1 MGLQPTNLPPPRADL
16 DKLEFEKLIDQK
28 GKDVIFEK
36 ALECPCKSK
45 STNQQSDCK
54 NCGGT
59 GWVFI
64 NPVKT
69 RMILHSINIVTDF
82 KPWSEEM
89 RGTVNV
95 TCKAEEQ
102 LSAMD
107 KITDLNGEAI
117 FNEVLFL
124 RKKGTDVFCYT
135 TYAVKEVLYVGLFVA
150 TDEPLLRLIEGTD
163 FTIEG
168 SIFKLTNLDLLGS
181 DINAENTSFTIR
193 YKHAPEFHV
202 IEMRRETMQTFEWR
216 GTERLQNMPVS
227 AIARRA
233 HYQLKANN
241 LLGDRLIDNSYAE

>member
-1 MGLQPTNLPPPRADL
+1 MPLQQTNLPPARADL
-16 DKLEFEKLIDQK
+16 DKAEFERLIDQK
-28 GKDVIFEK
+28 GGDVIFEK

-64 NPVKT
+64 NPVQT
-69 RMILHSINIVTDF
+69 RMILTAINIVTDF

-89 RGTVNV
+89 RGTINI

-107 KITDLNGEAI
+107 KITVLNGEAI
-117 FNEVLFL
+117 FNEVLFFK
-124 RKKGTDVFCYT
+124 KKGEEIFCYT
-135 TYAVKEVLYVGLFVA
+135 TYPVKEILYVGMFVA
-150 TDEPLLRLIEGTD
+150 SDEPLLRLIEETD

-168 SIFKLTNLDLLGS
+168 STFKLTNFDLLGS
-181 DINAENTSFTIR
+181 DINAEDTSFTIR

-241 LLGDRLIDNSYAE
+241 LLGDRLIDNSYTE